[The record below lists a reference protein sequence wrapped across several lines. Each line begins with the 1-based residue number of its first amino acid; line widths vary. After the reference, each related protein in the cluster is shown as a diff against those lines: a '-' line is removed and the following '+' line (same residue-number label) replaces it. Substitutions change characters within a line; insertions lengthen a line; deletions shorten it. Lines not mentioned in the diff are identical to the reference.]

1 MKKFTIAIVSL
12 FVLAGFAA
20 PAQASQGVAKKYSSC
35 ADLLEKYPN
44 GVAKNKKARNKAVK
58 GGFAK
63 PKVSKS
69 MYKQKR
75 GRLDRDKDGVMCEQE
90 KSVPTD
96 PVAPDPVAPPQVANL
111 AIDPPNPEVS
121 WSAETPLYSFV
132 FQIPE
137 AALPQVSSFA
147 VTGSVT
153 ETIDLSTKSPTC
165 REGVC
170 TFYTFG
176 KSAPWGSEVTLNVVT
191 VGANGL
197 SSEPVT
203 TSTVFPGR
211 PKQTNTWT
219 FIANGSRTAV
229 PNSSG
234 GDDWADGNQTRTLE
248 LSRRL
253 DKWDLIGYSVYAS
266 NYDGTASCEILKN
279 GQRVDYETSVG
290 GSAYCS
296 ASG

>member
-1 MKKFTIAIVSL
+1 MKKIVIAMISL
-12 FVLAGFAA
+12 LLAGGVVA
-20 PAQASQGVAKKYSSC
+20 PAQASQGVAKRYSLC

-44 GVAKNKKARNKAVK
+44 GVAKNNKARNKVVE

-69 MYKQKR
+69 LYKKNS
-75 GRLDRDKDGVMCEQE
+75 GRLDRDKDGVMCEQD
-90 KSVPTD
+90 KSV
-96 PVAPDPVAPPQVANL
+96 AADPVAPPQVANL
-111 AIDPPNPEVS
+111 AIDAPNPEVS

-153 ETIDLSTKSPTC
+153 ETIDLSTKTPAC
-165 REGVC
+165 RDGAC

-197 SSEPVT
+197 SSEAVT
-203 TSTVFPGR
+203 TSTVFPDR

-266 NYDGTASCEILKN
+266 NYYGTASCEILKN
-279 GQRVDYETSVG
+279 GQRVDYETSAG